1 MKKFYQDKNPKLDF
15 KKAKK
20 KPIEIK
26 CIQINEP
33 FQVESMEGLVT
44 GKAGDWLM
52 IGVTGEKYICD
63 NAIFQKTYDIVG

>member
-1 MKKFYQDKNPKLDF
+1 MLKFYQDKNPKLDF

-20 KPIEIK
+20 KPIAIK

-44 GKAGDWLM
+44 GKSGDWLM
-52 IGVTGEKYICD
+52 IGVNGEKYVCD
-63 NAIFQKTYDIVG
+63 NAIFQKTYDIVD